1 MLSGRENIK
10 TRELKIIFS
19 ALLLFRNSVTT
30 GYVYREKFNG
40 FSRLKGEKAPV
51 FQLSQS
57 SRGKKETKHSIWK
70 SDAIKIK
77 KLFTT
82 CLDTIVV
89 EEEKKVELKS
99 IWNTNYHV
107 YVACIHRVANLHIFY
122 TEAIR
127 GFVKTLPVDDVSAF
141 TPLFRRTKAKIKIK
155 IFQPG
160 KVYSETHRFLI

>member
-1 MLSGRENIK
+1 M
-10 TRELKIIFS
+10 
-19 ALLLFRNSVTT
+19 
-30 GYVYREKFNG
+30 
-40 FSRLKGEKAPV
+40 
-51 FQLSQS
+51 QL
-57 SRGKKETKHSIWK
+57 
-70 SDAIKIK
+70 IK

-122 TEAIR
+122 TEAVR